1 MRIRYRRLV
10 FPAAAALLIAVL
22 ASGCGGGGSSTPSGN
37 QGGVDVTATISG
49 NMVSISAHTDRSDIA
64 KVWAEVTGVA
74 SPVSL
79 ASSGQDWS
87 ASVAVTAQAN
97 TVVTVKVYA
106 QDSLGNVLGPGIT
119 QVKTGEFGTQPTVMG
134 TVVNRDD
141 NKPVAGATVTLGGQ
155 TTATDA
161 SGRFVMTGFLAGTT
175 LEGVITKSGFAEARF
190 TVNVTEGTVD
200 VGRVTLTATQDL
212 PPPAPVFP

>member
-22 ASGCGGGGSSTPSGN
+22 ASGCGGGGSSSSGDRS
-37 QGGVDVTATISG
+37 GVAVTATISG
-49 NMVSISAHTDRSDIA
+49 NIVSITAHTDRSDIA

-74 SPVSL
+74 STVSL
-79 ASSGQDWS
+79 TGSGQNWS
-87 ASVAVTAQAN
+87 GSVAVTAQAN

-106 QDSLGNVLGPGIT
+106 QDSLGNVLGPGVA
-119 QVKTGEFGTQPTVMG
+119 QVKTGEFGTQPTVTG

-141 NKPVAGATVTLGGQ
+141 NKPVVGATVTLGGQ

-161 SGRFVMTGFLAGTT
+161 SGRFVLTGLLAGTT
-175 LEGVITKSGFAEARF
+175 QEGVITKSGFAEARF
-190 TVNVTEGTVD
+190 TVNVTAGTVD
-200 VGRVTLTATQDL
+200 VGRITLTATQDL
-212 PPPAPVFP
+212 PPPVAVFP